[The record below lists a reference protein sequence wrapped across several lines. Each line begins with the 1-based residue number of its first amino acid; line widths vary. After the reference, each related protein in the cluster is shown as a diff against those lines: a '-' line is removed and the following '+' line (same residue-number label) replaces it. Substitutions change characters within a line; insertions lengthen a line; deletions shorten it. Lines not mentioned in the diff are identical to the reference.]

1 MRVQDEVDVIQES
14 ITKRKGYYH
23 KLARSTLAQRQRIAK
38 SALPINLP
46 VIFPLSPWHE
56 LSENGKAASMSGYLR
71 QPLDDDVSRANKVKE
86 WRRRW
91 FVLDCGSFYYL
102 NEQEY
107 YQPRHIVN
115 VLTCAARPWMKSATD
130 FVFEVIS
137 PTKTYVYQAESEY
150 EMKAW
155 VAVFANSTEQL
166 LGQQQTRS
174 DTHALDSKLNVS
186 ALEQQKR
193 VKAGLL
199 SQLRRDN
206 AVCADCGVA
215 SPDWASINLGV
226 MICIVCSGIH
236 RSLGVHVSKVRSMT
250 LDDWETDLLDMMVSV
265 GNERSNS
272 VFEGS
277 LIEDHPRG
285 SSSSSAAASA
295 AGRKPLP
302 QSSREEK
309 EEFIQAKYVRRSF
322 LSKSVLHLC
331 GDLQDM
337 GLRMWKAIEADDVVQ
352 CILLH
357 ALGCG
362 VGWVNETEH
371 GRSLLHHA
379 AEYDSSV
386 CIEWLLQN
394 NADPEMHDRE
404 GNSPWQL
411 ARYNQSKAAMAR
423 LEGIGGGGGSAA
435 GASSGASSGG
445 GSATN
450 SASSSG
456 SSTPVHRGS
465 LAKPTPTRPK

>member
-1 MRVQDEVDVIQES
+1 MIQES
-14 ITKRKGYYH
+14 ITRRKGYYH
-23 KLARSTLAQRQRIAK
+23 KLAKSTLQQRQRIAK

-56 LSENGKAASMSGYLR
+56 LSCNGKAARMSGYLR
-71 QPLDDDVSRANKVKE
+71 QPLDDDVTRANKVKE
-86 WRRRW
+86 WKRRW
-91 FVLDCGSFYYL
+91 FVLDDGSFYYL
-102 NEQEY
+102 NDAEY
-107 YQPRHIVN
+107 YQPKHVVN
-115 VLTCAARPWMKSATD
+115 VLTCAARPWMKSAMD
-130 FVFEVIS
+130 FVFELIS
-137 PTKTYVYQAESEY
+137 PTKTFVFQAESEY

-206 AVCADCGVA
+206 AVCADCGLQ

-250 LDDWETDLLDMMVSV
+250 LDDWETDLLDMMVSI

-277 LIEDHPRG
+277 IHEEHGRG
-285 SSSSSAAASA
+285 GGGSSAAGTSSA

-302 QSSREEK
+302 TSSREEK

-337 GLRMWKAIEADDVVQ
+337 GVRMWKAIEADEVVQ

-362 VGWVNETEH
+362 VGWTNDAEH

-379 AEYDSSV
+379 AEYDSST
-386 CIEWLLQN
+386 CLEWLLQN
-394 NADPEMHDRE
+394 NADPDATDRE
-404 GNSPWQL
+404 GNTPLML
-411 ARYNQSKAAMAR
+411 ARFNQSKAVMAR
-423 LEGIGGGGGSAA
+423 LEGTGGGGGGA
-435 GASSGASSGG
+435 GGGSGPSSGG
-445 GSATN
+445 GSGTS

-456 SSTPVHRGS
+456 SSTPVHRS
-465 LAKPTPTRPK
+465 SISSKPAPAKPK